1 MTLGDLPHY
10 TPEVARAELFP
21 PSPLFFGGVGVR
33 DPVSIIVLS
42 IKLCLSLFFLDA
54 RSQLTDLFSR
64 QEKRKKIVQQA
75 YNIKGYSDLKSFAFF
90 VRFLQIFTIKIL
102 YNTYI
107 IVDLLLYMYY
117 DCFIENEVKKMVEKM
132 KSFSM
137 LLSDELKTK
146 LQKKAR
152 ENGQTLSAYI
162 RLVLAANVKDV
173 KK

>member
-1 MTLGDLPHY
+1 M
-10 TPEVARAELFP
+10 
-21 PSPLFFGGVGVR
+21 
-33 DPVSIIVLS
+33 
-42 IKLCLSLFFLDA
+42 
-54 RSQLTDLFSR
+54 
-64 QEKRKKIVQQA
+64 
-75 YNIKGYSDLKSFAFF
+75 
-90 VRFLQIFTIKIL
+90 QIFTIKII
-102 YNTYI
+102 YDTYI

-137 LLSDELKTK
+137 LLSDELKAK

-173 KK
+173 KE

>member
-1 MTLGDLPHY
+1 
-10 TPEVARAELFP
+10 
-21 PSPLFFGGVGVR
+21 
-33 DPVSIIVLS
+33 
-42 IKLCLSLFFLDA
+42 
-54 RSQLTDLFSR
+54 
-64 QEKRKKIVQQA
+64 
-75 YNIKGYSDLKSFAFF
+75 
-90 VRFLQIFTIKIL
+90 
-102 YNTYI
+102 
-107 IVDLLLYMYY
+107 MYY

>member
-1 MTLGDLPHY
+1 M
-10 TPEVARAELFP
+10 
-21 PSPLFFGGVGVR
+21 
-33 DPVSIIVLS
+33 
-42 IKLCLSLFFLDA
+42 
-54 RSQLTDLFSR
+54 
-64 QEKRKKIVQQA
+64 
-75 YNIKGYSDLKSFAFF
+75 
-90 VRFLQIFTIKIL
+90 QIFTIKII
-102 YNTYI
+102 YDTYI

-137 LLSDELKTK
+137 LLSDELKAK

>member
-1 MTLGDLPHY
+1 M
-10 TPEVARAELFP
+10 
-21 PSPLFFGGVGVR
+21 
-33 DPVSIIVLS
+33 
-42 IKLCLSLFFLDA
+42 
-54 RSQLTDLFSR
+54 
-64 QEKRKKIVQQA
+64 
-75 YNIKGYSDLKSFAFF
+75 
-90 VRFLQIFTIKIL
+90 QIFTIKII
-102 YNTYI
+102 YDIYI

-137 LLSDELKTK
+137 LLSDELKAK

>member
-1 MTLGDLPHY
+1 
-10 TPEVARAELFP
+10 
-21 PSPLFFGGVGVR
+21 
-33 DPVSIIVLS
+33 
-42 IKLCLSLFFLDA
+42 
-54 RSQLTDLFSR
+54 
-64 QEKRKKIVQQA
+64 
-75 YNIKGYSDLKSFAFF
+75 
-90 VRFLQIFTIKIL
+90 
-102 YNTYI
+102 
-107 IVDLLLYMYY
+107 YY

-137 LLSDELKTK
+137 LLSDELKAK

>member
-1 MTLGDLPHY
+1 M
-10 TPEVARAELFP
+10 
-21 PSPLFFGGVGVR
+21 
-33 DPVSIIVLS
+33 
-42 IKLCLSLFFLDA
+42 
-54 RSQLTDLFSR
+54 
-64 QEKRKKIVQQA
+64 
-75 YNIKGYSDLKSFAFF
+75 
-90 VRFLQIFTIKIL
+90 QIFTIKII
-102 YNTYI
+102 YDTYI

-117 DCFIENEVKKMVEKM
+117 DCFIEDEVKKMVEKM

-137 LLSDELKTK
+137 LLSDELKAK